1 MRLKLLEIRRLK
13 EFSSEQLMIGRHQCP
28 SLSPDDHGRRKA
40 SNLASKEMTMS
51 DSNVELIRL
60 STSTQTVPPEA
71 AQALEQVRQ
80 RRRAELGDWK
90 PSNGWLAEASAVH
103 AITRPTHRP
112 RVARH

>member
-1 MRLKLLEIRRLK
+1 
-13 EFSSEQLMIGRHQCP
+13 
-28 SLSPDDHGRRKA
+28 
-40 SNLASKEMTMS
+40 MS

-60 STSTQTVPPEA
+60 STATQTVPPEV

-90 PSNGWLAEASAVH
+90 PSNGWLAEAT
-103 AITRPTHRP
+103 AITAIKRPTHRP